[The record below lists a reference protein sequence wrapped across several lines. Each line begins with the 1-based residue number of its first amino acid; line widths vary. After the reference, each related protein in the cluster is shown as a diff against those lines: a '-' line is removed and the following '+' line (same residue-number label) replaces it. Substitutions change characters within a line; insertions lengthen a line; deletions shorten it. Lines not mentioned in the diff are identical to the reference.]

1 MTQLTD
7 VSPLN
12 AQFLRKNFVL
22 RQGAYVC
29 ICRSRFMRG
38 SLDANCPTVLET
50 ACDCPT
56 QTQEETDYIVLETH
70 GADCDTQF
78 CGTVSI
84 LYTCSC

>member
-29 ICRSRFMRG
+29 ICRSDLCVDLLMQIVRQFWKQHVIARHRRKKR
-38 SLDANCPTVLET
+38 P
-50 ACDCPT
+50 
-56 QTQEETDYIVLETH
+56 IVL
-70 GADCDTQF
+70 
-78 CGTVSI
+78 S
-84 LYTCSC
+84 

>member
-38 SLDANCPTVLET
+38 SLDANCPT
-50 ACDCPT
+50 
-56 QTQEETDYIVLETH
+56 QTQEETDCIVLETH

>member
-50 ACDCPT
+50 ACDCPKT
-56 QTQEETDYIVLETH
+56 FLHERSFLDTTEATVTFIVVRDGLT
-70 GADCDTQF
+70 
-78 CGTVSI
+78 
-84 LYTCSC
+84 